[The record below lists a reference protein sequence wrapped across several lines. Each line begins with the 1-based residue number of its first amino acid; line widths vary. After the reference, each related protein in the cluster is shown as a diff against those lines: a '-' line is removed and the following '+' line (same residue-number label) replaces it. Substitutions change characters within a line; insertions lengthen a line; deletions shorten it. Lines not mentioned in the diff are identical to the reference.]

1 MRIPSLIRPT
11 LLYQKCYNS
20 KQSFFERSRKQGENQ
35 MVNQAT
41 ILLATDEAVAGNKAL
56 QQYIEHTTDDYC
68 TLWLEGAL
76 LVVVK
81 NIKEQKYTTDERSM
95 LASAIARKLR
105 SDRL

>member
-20 KQSFFERSRKQGENQ
+20 KQSFFERSRKKGENQ

-68 TLWLEGAL
+68 TLWLEGEL
-76 LVVVK
+76 LVVMR
-81 NIKEQKYTTDERSM
+81 NIKEQKQTSEKIRM
-95 LASAIARKLR
+95 LAGETGRKV
-105 SDRL
+105 SS